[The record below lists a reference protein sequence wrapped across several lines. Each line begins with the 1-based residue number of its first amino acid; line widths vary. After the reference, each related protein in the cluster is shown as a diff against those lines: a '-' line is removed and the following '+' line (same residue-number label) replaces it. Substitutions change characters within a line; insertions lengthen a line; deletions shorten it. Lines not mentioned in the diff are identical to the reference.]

1 VSVDTIAALATAPGR
16 GALATVRVSGPDA
29 IGICSKLFRGRHD
42 LSSLPGG
49 RAVAGWISAAQDDL
63 DEVVVTLFRAPKSYT
78 GEDLVEVSCHGGP
91 AAGYVLEALVQ
102 AGARPAEPGEF
113 TKRAFLNGRIDLSQA
128 EAVAAVIAARGRAAH
143 RAALRLLKGQLREQ
157 LEPVYDE
164 LLSHLARMEA
174 HIEFP
179 DDLEEG
185 HLRVREG
192 YFVDGTAGDGGDVSM
207 EIGPPTAAE
216 VSALRSRLSRVLDRA
231 GRSDI
236 LSNGFRCV
244 LTGAVNVGKS
254 SLFNRLLGRDRAI
267 VTEEPGTTRDVL
279 EGTLELDG
287 IPVTLVDTAGL
298 RMPSSRSEAE
308 GTKRSVQERE
318 GADLILEV
326 RDASRPADRPAN
338 REEGPP
344 GHGVSRDDATDGV
357 DDTGA
362 GPRRILLL
370 NKIDLGIHPSWQIG
384 SVGDTEPAPIGGGAT
399 RGGEPGTPESRRA
412 AVDAAAVLVERQVP
426 RLHVSAKDGSG
437 IRQLRNEI
445 AKHLDEAPGEEILLS
460 LRQREALRH
469 AVDTLASAVRGLRA
483 GQLPELVSFELSEAA
498 REVGGLLGRDAS
510 DELMDAIFSQ
520 FCIGK

>member
-1 VSVDTIAALATAPGR
+1 VSADTIAALATAPGR

-29 IGICSKLFRGRHD
+29 ISICSKLFRGRHD
-42 LSSLPGG
+42 LLSLPGG
-49 RAVAGWISAAQDDL
+49 RAVTGWISSGQEDL
-63 DEVVVTLFRAPKSYT
+63 DEAVVTLFRAPKSYT

-157 LEPVYDE
+157 LEPVYHE
-164 LLSHLARMEA
+164 LLSYLARVEA

-179 DDLEEG
+179 DDLEESDT
-185 HLRVREG
+185 RVREG
-192 YFVDGTAGDGGDVSM
+192 YLVGANGGDGGDAAT
-207 EIGPPTAAE
+207 EDGPPTVTE
-216 VSALRSRLSRVLDRA
+216 VSALRFKLSHVLDRA
-231 GRSDI
+231 GRSDL
-236 LSNGFRCV
+236 LSTGFRCV

-254 SLFNRLLGRDRAI
+254 SLFNRLLDRERAI

-308 GTKRSVQERE
+308 GTRRSVEERE

-326 RDASRPADRPAN
+326 RDASRPADW
-338 REEGPP
+338 EECPP
-344 GHGVSRDDATDGV
+344 
-357 DDTGA
+357 DDTPTYNEAVDRAGESGG

-370 NKIDLGIHPSWQIG
+370 NKIDLGIHPSWQ
-384 SVGDTEPAPIGGGAT
+384 SESAEDPRRVPVGEGAT
-399 RGGEPGTPESRRA
+399 PGAEPDSSEAREPRA
-412 AVDAAAVLVERQVP
+412 GAPAIVVERQVP
-426 RLHVSAKDGSG
+426 CLHVSAKDGSG
-437 IRQLRNEI
+437 IPELRNEI
-445 AKHLDEAPGEEILLS
+445 AKHLEDAPGEEILLS
-460 LRQREALRH
+460 LRQRKALRD
-469 AVDTLASAVRGLRA
+469 ALDNLAAAARGLRA
-483 GQLPELVSFELSEAA
+483 GELPELVSFELSEAA
-498 REVGGLLGRDAS
+498 RQVGGLLGRSAS